1 MDLSQVLALS
11 ETASANDMKH
21 LVKKAV
27 EVLSGEQG
35 SSGNKLFVDKLV
47 RLEPVGRALV
57 IGDLH
62 GDLESLA
69 EIFEKSRF
77 LERMAEERN
86 EMVVFLG
93 DYGDRGMKSPELYY
107 VVLSLK
113 LAFPGQVIL
122 LRGNHEGPSDLLV
135 SPHDLPDQ
143 LHLKYREEWVSVYS
157 EILELFTFLY
167 NAVYVQNQYLMI
179 HGGIPAKIR
188 NLDELAQADKLHPS
202 KTFLEELLWNDP
214 EEQIKGVFPSP
225 RGAGNLFGKAVTQEA
240 LEKLSAKI
248 LIRGHEPT
256 SNGFKINHDG
266 KVLTLFSRKG
276 SPYFNACGAYLEVPL
291 GEKFESAN
299 ELVPYIH
306 KF

>member
-1 MDLSQVLALS
+1 MDLSQIFALS

-27 EVLSGEQG
+27 EVLSGEHG
-35 SSGNKLFVDKLV
+35 FSGNKSFVDKLV

-69 EIFEKSRF
+69 EILEKSKF
-77 LERMAEERN
+77 LERMADDRN
-86 EMVVFLG
+86 ATAVFLG
-93 DYGDRGMKSPELYY
+93 DYGDRGAKSPELYY

-113 LAFPGQVIL
+113 LAFPSQIIL
-122 LRGNHEGPSDLLV
+122 LRGNHEGPSDLLA

-143 LHLKYREEWVSVYS
+143 LHLKYREEWVTVYS
-157 EILELFTFLY
+157 EIRELFNFLY

-179 HGGIPAKIR
+179 HGGIPSKTR
-188 NLDELAQADKLHPS
+188 SLDELAQADRLHPG

-225 RGAGNLFGKAVTQEA
+225 RGAGNLFGKAVTREA

-248 LIRGHEPT
+248 LIRGHEPA
-256 SNGFKINHDG
+256 SDGFKINHDG

-276 SPYFNACGAYLEVPL
+276 SPYFNAYGAYLEVPL
-291 GEKFESAN
+291 GEKFENAN
-299 ELVPYIH
+299 QLVPYIH